1 MKTFMLFLRWLVLF
15 CAAAA
20 MNFPVISTLVTSLK
34 TNAEISS
41 NPGLWVDN
49 PTLENYAQV
58 LEITERLNIYA
69 YLFNSVIASLIGSI
83 LPVILAF
90 PAAYAVARQGYGRNV
105 LLPVVVNIRA
115 LPLVIFAIPLYMMY
129 QWVGLL
135 DTRLGLGLILAIVN
149 LPLALV
155 ILINAINDVPEELD
169 EAARLD
175 GAPIG
180 SIILRI
186 IVPICRPALATT
198 FIFSFI
204 TAWNEFLFGLML
216 TTSKAVPVT
225 VGASFFF
232 SASGGGVRWGVAAAV
247 MIVAALPPV
256 VLGLVMYR
264 QISGSMTAGA
274 VKG

>member
-1 MKTFMLFLRWLVLF
+1 MKAFTQYLRWLVFF
-15 CAAAA
+15 CAAFA

-41 NPGLWVDN
+41 NPGLWVND

-58 LEITERLNIYA
+58 LEVTERLNIYA

-105 LLPVVVNIRA
+105 MLPVVVNIRA

-129 QWVGLL
+129 QWIGLL

-155 ILINAINDVPEELD
+155 MLINAINDVPVELD
-169 EAARLD
+169 EAARID
-175 GAPIG
+175 GTPIA